1 MKVRPWLSSG
11 WGAGLGLACF
21 FLMLGTAAA
30 QWRQSDAVVVE
41 TLPTGRVDWTAGLVY
56 STAQAVPAARGG
68 VHASAL
74 EMAIDMAR
82 RQLRETLMQLHL
94 DAERTI
100 GSVVQDTVEQQQRLA
115 TLVANA
121 EVSETRYLPRGGV
134 ESTIQMPLFGPFTAL
149 LWPQMP
155 TAADIVEPAGDVVHT
170 GIIIDARGL
179 AIQQAL
185 FPQIFDEE
193 GQALY
198 APARVRAES
207 AQQRG
212 FMVYA
217 TAFDSP
223 QIEPRVGKN
232 PLVLRARRVVGRG
245 RVNLIIYQTDALQ
258 LQGSA
263 VLRALLGQC
272 RVVIVG

>member
-1 MKVRPWLSSG
+1 MKVWQWLCSG
-11 WGAGLGLACF
+11 WGPGLGVACF
-21 FLMLGTAAA
+21 FLLLGTAAA
-30 QWRQSDAVVVE
+30 QWRQSAAVVVE
-41 TLPTGRVDWTAGLVY
+41 TLPTGRIDWTAGLVH
-56 STAQAVPAARGG
+56 STAQAVRGG
-68 VHASAL
+68 AHASAL

-94 DAERTI
+94 DAEHTV

-149 LWPQMP
+149 LWPQTP
-155 TAADIVEPAGDVVHT
+155 ATADLVEPAGDVVHT

-185 FPQIFDEE
+185 FPQLFDEE
-193 GQALY
+193 GRTLY
-198 APARVRAES
+198 APAHVRAES

-212 FMVYA
+212 FIVYA

-232 PLVLRARRVVGRG
+232 PLVLRARRVADRG
-245 RVNLIIYQTDALQ
+245 RVNLIIHQADALQ

-263 VLRALLGQC
+263 MLQALLGQC

>member
-1 MKVRPWLSSG
+1 
-11 WGAGLGLACF
+11 
-21 FLMLGTAAA
+21 
-30 QWRQSDAVVVE
+30 
-41 TLPTGRVDWTAGLVY
+41 
-56 STAQAVPAARGG
+56 
-68 VHASAL
+68 
-74 EMAIDMAR
+74 MAIDMAR